1 MQRKIKGLFILM
13 LLLLAVS
20 ASADEIR
27 YVSKQGKYS
36 NDGKSWATAKANIQD
51 AINDLVDNGLTG
63 EVWVAAGKYTP
74 TESTESTG
82 GNTLY
87 MSFKIPAGIKVY
99 GGFKGDE
106 AKKEDRE
113 TNTSKPIGN
122 IYKNSTILSGDLSS
136 SAEFTWNK
144 TKDQWDVTFYGNCY
158 HVVFF
163 ATKGFD
169 ETGRA

>member
-113 TNTSKPIGN
+113 TNTSKSMVTYTRTPRYSPATSRRRPSSLG
-122 IYKNSTILSGDLSS
+122 TRPRTSG
-136 SAEFTWNK
+136 T
-144 TKDQWDVTFYGNCY
+144 
-158 HVVFF
+158 
-163 ATKGFD
+163 
-169 ETGRA
+169 